1 MPNYSPIS
9 PGPLNGKKLIEVSHM
24 LMGPYCGMLLA
35 DLGME
40 VIKIEP
46 PDGDIARTLGPHNID
61 GHNAYFVSLN
71 RNKKSITLDLTTDE
85 GRKKFHTLVAQAD
98 GLITNLRPGA
108 INSLGLTYDKLKH
121 INPKI
126 ACVAMTGFGLDSIE
140 SERPAYDYII
150 QALVG
155 IMDLTGEPDGY
166 PTKAGYSAVDN
177 SAGIM
182 GALGLLAR
190 IIEGKGGQVDIAMHD
205 VMLSQLNYL
214 AGAWLNAQEKPVRQS
229 LSAHPYIVP
238 AQVFASADGWLTLF
252 ITHDNFWNKFCE
264 IINNPEWIT
273 DERFCTMKKRGEHRV
288 SLIPLLNEVMKTKT
302 SNEWEALLI
311 PLGIVVAGIKNL
323 SEAISS
329 PLTKDREMVI
339 KLKDE
344 ETNFL
349 AIGNPIKNI
358 GHKTAYNIS
367 PKLNQDPNAQFES

>member
-1 MPNYSPIS
+1 MANTTRIS

-71 RNKKSITLDLTTDE
+71 RNKKSIVLDLTSDI
-85 GRKKFHTLVAQAD
+85 GRTKFHELVRQAD

-108 INSLGLTYDKLKH
+108 IKSLGLTYDHLKH

-229 LSAHPYIVP
+229 MSAHPYIVP
-238 AQVFASADGWLTLF
+238 AQVFESADGWLTLF
-252 ITHDNFWNKFCE
+252 ITHDNFWIKFCE
-264 IINNPEWIT
+264 IINQPEWIK
-273 DERFCTMKKRGEHRV
+273 DERFYSMKKRGEHRD
-288 SLIPLLNEVMKTKT
+288 SLIPLLNKVMKTKT
-302 SNEWEALLI
+302 SKEWEELLI
-311 PLGIVVAGIKNL
+311 PLGIVIAGIKNL
-323 SEAISS
+323 SDAISS
-329 PLTKDREMVI
+329 PLTEDREMVI
-339 KLKDE
+339 KLKDD
-344 ETNFL
+344 ETHFL

-358 GHKTAYNIS
+358 GHQTSYSVS